1 MNDIAQ
7 AIIILAI
14 IWVVVLCVCSL
25 ILTGFK
31 IKDYFE
37 DKKSKGGKK

>member
-7 AIIILAI
+7 AIVVLAI
-14 IWVVVLCVCSL
+14 IWLGVLCVCSL

-31 IKDYFE
+31 IKDYLE
-37 DKKSKGGKK
+37 ERKKNGGKK